1 MYIAPNSTVKFYSDI
16 PIVTGRQIAFSTK
29 ANQTAYFNS
38 KLVATYTPTTYVR
51 PNEILKVDSGVVPYT
66 TAMRINYLSFVNP
79 DFENITWY
87 AKVTSTNYTNN
98 GCVEMTFALDLFQSF
113 MNDIDFDTCIMERE
127 QLSVSDYDKSV
138 ANPYDYDIIELQTDE
153 SLPVPNEVYDYPA
166 LFGQKDDTS
175 SKRTFL
181 PGGWEDDANEKLAEK
196 IMMYT
201 LVMSSPLDKLTY
213 SISANDTYETELGIG
228 IGVPEGSNPPII
240 DRFISDIAC
249 TFDDEGM
256 KKMLCNA
263 GFNNAVRQENTDD
276 SSNRRYV
283 PLGNFHKIRNIKK
296 VNPSE
301 SGTNR
306 TVNGL
311 SWIAWPY
318 QSGNTIGGSS
328 ANLPYDAGFG
338 CFGFNMNNINNQTI
352 ILATSNYNK
361 MASILDVITK
371 NDCVSCILGMYVLP
385 LSFLAL
391 IHASNLDTI
400 LSTNFEVIPTDDDE
414 PDGRNLTDNN
424 ITLFKEEISPMNF
437 SQVKNKKLLTFPYQ
451 YIKVTDP
458 SGLSKEYKF
467 EDFTE
472 FQTPLVPGQES
483 SFTAKFTLLGDLT
496 GNPKIEMYPYLY
508 KIYETGD
515 SFGEECSFRKKLNVN
530 ERMEFTDFP
539 QQAYMTD
546 AFTAYVANRY
556 AQESLMNTTNRLWS
570 SQEGVEGSIDAL
582 SGYTKQA
589 AGEKRGLV
597 GGILEFFGLDNS
609 VNLSLLSS
617 PITDNRYVNGMTD
630 RTAGKYASTTMGSYS
645 MNGVSAVSGAAAAL
659 QTGGRIGSN
668 IVNTF
673 GPGSADR
680 RTMEADQMAASA
692 ENAIAEKRLRSAALD
707 WCDGTYKISPY
718 LNAAKGA
725 FRMND
730 YHAGTGSGM
739 LPYFLGGFKFTFDVM
754 KLKPEFIA
762 KYDEYFTNYGY
773 NSTRVGIPH
782 IQTYLQGTKTG
793 DAPKFLENADG
804 YYVTYI
810 KTISC
815 KVNHYNRMIASFIEG
830 LFDGGIQLIDG
841 DTLL

>member
-29 ANQTAYFNS
+29 ANQTAFFNS
-38 KLVATYTPTTYVR
+38 KLVATYTPTTYVK
-51 PNEILKVDSGVVPYT
+51 PNEILKVDSATVPYT

-98 GCVEMTFALDLFQSF
+98 GCVEMTFALDLFQTF

-153 SLPVPNEVYDYPA
+153 ALPVPNEVYDFPN
-166 LFGQKDDTS
+166 LIGQKDSTG

-196 IMMYT
+196 TMMYT
-201 LVMSSPLDKLTY
+201 LVMSCPFGGFTY
-213 SISANDTYETELGIG
+213 TPSVNMSKEVNLPYGLS
-228 IGVPEGSNPPII
+228 V
-240 DRFISDIAC
+240 DIP
-249 TFDDEGM
+249 TIFDDYDGTFPMNVAEGM
-256 KKMLCNA
+256 LMNA
-263 GFNNAVRQENTDD
+263 GFHNAVRQRLYDNHPYLPIGNNLVTLNNIIDGTKTTSGNATAVCG
-276 SSNRRYV
+276 SSWV
-283 PLGNFHKIRNIKK
+283 C
-296 VNPSE
+296 
-301 SGTNR
+301 
-306 TVNGL
+306 
-311 SWIAWPY
+311 WPY
-318 QSGNTIGGSS
+318 SSGNTGAKTS
-328 ANLPYDAGFG
+328 YDAGFG
-338 CFGFNMNNINNQTI
+338 CFGFNMNNINNQTL
-352 ILATSNYNK
+352 ILATSDYKK
-361 MASILDVITK
+361 MSSILDAITEQ
-371 NDCVSCILGMYVLP
+371 DSVSSIIGMYVLP
-385 LSFLAL
+385 LSFLVTV
-391 IHASNLDTI
+391 HASNMDRI
-400 LSTNFEVIPTDDDE
+400 LTTNYETLNQQGDNY
-414 PDGRNLTDNN
+414 PDGMTLADNAV
-424 ITLFKEEISPMNF
+424 TVFKEEVHPLNF

-458 SGLSKEYKF
+458 SGLVKEYKF

-472 FQTPLVPGQES
+472 FQDISGNTSES
-483 SFTAKFTLLGDLT
+483 DFTARFALLGDMT
-496 GNPKIEMYPYLY
+496 GTPKIEMYPYLY
-508 KIYETGD
+508 KIYQKGT
-515 SFGEECSFRKKLNVN
+515 SAPYMSFRKKLNVD

-539 QQAYMTD
+539 QQAFMTD

-556 AQESLMNTTNRLWS
+556 AQDALMNTTNRLWS
-570 SQEGVEGSIDAL
+570 SQEGVEGSISAL

-617 PITDNRYVNGMTD
+617 PIADNRYVNGVTD

-668 IVNTF
+668 IVNTV
-673 GPGSADR
+673 GPGSGDR

-692 ENAIAEKRLRSAALD
+692 ENAIAEKRVRSAALD
-707 WCDGTYKISPY
+707 WCDGTYKVSPY

-730 YHAGTGSGM
+730 YRAGTGSGM
-739 LPYFLGGFKFTFDVM
+739 LPYFLGGFKYTFDVM

-793 DAPKFLENADG
+793 NAPKFLQNADG
-804 YYVTYI
+804 YYVTYV

-841 DTLL
+841 DTLINNNR